1 MLAVARATAA
11 LCAQIGALWA
21 APSGTP
27 DCLSPSE
34 SGGARNSGAVAVGTG
49 RRAGRSS
56 RSSRPARPARR
67 RGDLP
72 APRTALQPR
81 QVRRKTTRGG
91 HAQGGARLPP
101 RSSPRSQRRDVFVQS
116 GLAPVGCN
124 ARTAIRS
131 PESRLDERRIGRSG
145 RSCSRSPAPA
155 VVGWSVTPRRDS
167 HAIRP
172 RRPRRQSALHHVAG
186 LRRAAGAA
194 GTQDMHRPYSVRS

>member
-34 SGGARNSGAVAVGTG
+34 SGGARNSGAIAVGTR

-56 RSSRPARPARR
+56 RSTRPARR
-67 RGDLP
+67 PDRPP

-81 QVRRKTTRGG
+81 QVRRKATRGG

-101 RSSPRSQRRDVFVQS
+101 RSRPRSQRRDDFGQS

-131 PESRLDERRIGRSG
+131 PESLLDERRIGRSG